1 MKNFLFIL
9 CLAFL
14 LVGCSTENQEI
25 IESQPDSV
33 AETTAETTTKT
44 TTETTVETTTESTTA
59 KPTEPEKN
67 EPTYT
72 EIADNIKLYDLK
84 KSENSELI
92 PDEKIFYS
100 TYPSDIEMAGYGILS
115 HEDGNIKLVKDNGEE
130 NIIVESPYPDD
141 AYSWVK
147 TDFPIDSD
155 RFAYSAC
162 SEWGNTGF
170 GVYDMKSG
178 ENHLIMEAY
187 YPEVIRGNSLILTK
201 AEYFNVLGFSEY
213 DLDTYEIRD
222 IPIQEDLASL
232 KYYRGY
238 AVSADGSLAAVI
250 RREGNSYIITVISL
264 ESGETVDE
272 YILETDN
279 EYGNMTLEFASDN
292 KLHLYAKRHED
303 NTYHMYVFDI
313 TL

>member
-1 MKNFLFIL
+1 MKKFLLIL
-9 CLAFL
+9 CSAFL
-14 LVGCSTENQEI
+14 LTGCTSKVPENSVSEVATEEM
-25 IESQPDSV
+25 
-33 AETTAETTTKT
+33 
-44 TTETTVETTTESTTA
+44 TEAVTEKQTESATEAVTE
-59 KPTEPEKN
+59 KVTEEKTEPA
-67 EPTYT
+67 YT

-100 TYPSDIEMAGYGILS
+100 TYPSNIEMAGYGILS

-130 NIIVESPYPDD
+130 TILVEKPYPDD

-147 TDFPIDSD
+147 TEFPIDSD

-187 YPEVIRGNSLILTK
+187 YPEVVRGNSLILTK
-201 AEYFNVLGFSEY
+201 VEYFNVLGFSEY

-238 AVSADGSLAAVI
+238 DVSADGRLAAVI
-250 RREGNSYIITVISL
+250 RHEGNRYEGKYIITVISL
-264 ESGETVDE
+264 ESGETAKE
-272 YILETDN
+272 YILETDV
-279 EYGNMTLEFASDN
+279 EYGNMALKFASVD
-292 KLHLYAKRHED
+292 KLHLYAKRLED
-303 NTYHMYVFDI
+303 NTYSLYVFDI
-313 TL
+313 A